1 MIDILKPQIRNVLYG
16 LIGWLV
22 SRGYLDASLAD
33 AALAAALAVGTLF
46 WQMYD
51 RSRINSANEKS
62 RKVAEAVA
70 TVTGK
75 KLADLPTNKETLVAV
90 VKQTI
95 EKGAG

>member
-33 AALAAALAVGTLF
+33 AALAAALAVGTLG

-51 RSRINSANEKS
+51 RARINAANAKS
-62 RKVAEAVA
+62 HKVAEAVA
-70 TVTGK
+70 TVAGVK
-75 KLADLPTNKETLVAV
+75 VADLPTNRETLVAV
-90 VKQTI
+90 VKQQI
-95 EKGAG
+95 EKGAS